1 MILVRYLRG
10 VSVSQK
16 YLSTMDIPVQ
26 KRGHCGILAF
36 CGGFRISSQGGG
48 PTGKA
53 MAAAKTKGFSR
64 DMRKLEKYYKW
75 KVNGKQTNI
84 CLYIER
90 ESPYLYLY
98 ICHVSF
104 VSSKINKRS
113 P

>member
-90 ESPYLYLY
+90 EPISTFIHMSCI
-98 ICHVSF
+98 ICF
-104 VSSKINKRS
+104 IEDQ
-113 P
+113 